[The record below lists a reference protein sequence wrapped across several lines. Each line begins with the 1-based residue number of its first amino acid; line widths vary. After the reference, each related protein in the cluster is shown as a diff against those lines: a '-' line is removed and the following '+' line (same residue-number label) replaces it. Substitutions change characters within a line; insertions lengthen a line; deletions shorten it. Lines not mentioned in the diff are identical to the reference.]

1 MVNSSVAREQNSS
14 AENFYYAKK
23 LGGKRI
29 THGAVWHSCFELIW
43 VRCGRVTLT
52 VEGKETELNE
62 GDVAIIPQFS
72 LHSLSAKGED
82 TEIDCFAYSENV
94 IWSPGISTINMKYL
108 TPFRYKSA
116 ASGFVITK
124 GSFISEKLYR
134 CLNSVVEIQDYW
146 DYGRELLARAR
157 FLEVHACVCS
167 FFASTSA
174 IGESMNSYLSGA
186 EIYIENHITD
196 SVTPYEIAAAL
207 HISNSHLSKIISSCL
222 GCTTGELIS
231 RVKVRYAEK
240 NMLTRSGANIPDVA
254 CDLGYRSLSAFN
266 RAFNKIRGYTPAA
279 FKKLYMP
286 YDKAITKDG
295 CDF

>member
-1 MVNSSVAREQNSS
+1 MVKRSVTREQNSS
-14 AENFYYAKK
+14 ATDFYYAKK
-23 LGGKRI
+23 RGGKRI
-29 THGAVWHSCFELIW
+29 THSAVWHNCFELIW
-43 VRCGRVTLT
+43 VRCGRLTLT
-52 VEGKETELNE
+52 VEGKEAELKE

-108 TPFRYKSA
+108 TPFRYKSVN
-116 ASGFVITK
+116 SGCVIAR
-124 GSFISEKLYR
+124 GSFISERLYK
-134 CLNSVVEIQDYW
+134 CLNGVVELQDYW
-146 DYGRELLARAR
+146 DFGRELLARAR

-167 FFASTSA
+167 FFASTSG

-196 SVTPYEIAAAL
+196 SVSPYEIAAAL
-207 HISNSHLSKIISSCL
+207 QISNSHLSKIIGSCL
-222 GCTTGELIS
+222 GCTTGELIL

-240 NMLTRSGANIPDVA
+240 NMLMRSGANISDVA
-254 CDLGYRSLSAFN
+254 YELGYRSLAAFN

-286 YDKAITKDG
+286 YDKAIALDG